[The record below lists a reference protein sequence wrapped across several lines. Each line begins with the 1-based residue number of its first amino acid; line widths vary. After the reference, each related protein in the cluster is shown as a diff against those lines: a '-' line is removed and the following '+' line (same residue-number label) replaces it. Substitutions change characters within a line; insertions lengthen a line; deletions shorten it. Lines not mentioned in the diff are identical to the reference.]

1 MKIIDIQNKLKT
13 FNPKSAW
20 KKGVKTYALE
30 IVEEYIS
37 GGAWNG
43 VEITDVRQVLD
54 YTYTKDEKLLNIVRT
69 MSEGGSFL
77 IYNEDIAER
86 LCTRS
91 ELLHATHK
99 DGSLREHANARES
112 WLDVQSRAVYQAACM
127 IRRVIAG
134 YSY

>member
-1 MKIIDIQNKLKT
+1 MKIIEIQNKLKA

-20 KKGVKTYALE
+20 KKGVREYALE
-30 IVEEYIS
+30 IVEEYVS

-43 VEITDVRQVLD
+43 VDITDARQVLN
-54 YTYTKDEKLLNIVRT
+54 YTYTKDEKLLDIVRF

-99 DGSLREHANARES
+99 DGSLRDHANARES
-112 WLDVQSRAVYQAACM
+112 WLDVQSRAVYQACN
-127 IRRVIAG
+127 IISHIIH
-134 YSY
+134 SY